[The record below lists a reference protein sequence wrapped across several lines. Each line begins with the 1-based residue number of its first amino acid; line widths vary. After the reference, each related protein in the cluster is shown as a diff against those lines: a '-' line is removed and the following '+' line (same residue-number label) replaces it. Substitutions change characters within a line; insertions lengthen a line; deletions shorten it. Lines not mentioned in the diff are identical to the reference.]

1 MRAPVRALVVGGAT
15 ALCLGGLSAP
25 AWSAPADLC
34 ATGTTFTIA
43 PTTQTDLADEA
54 RTALEAKGLVEDVD
68 GNRFVDLASGIA
80 VTSVGA
86 SAPRVVGAA
95 AGRCGGSR
103 ARRRCRSAP
112 RRGR

>member
-43 PTTQTDLADEA
+43 PTTQTDLADELDPA
-54 RTALEAKGLVEDVD
+54 VVTATALHPATGLIISIVSLAVGGALFLSGMFIMAWNVWKTIAGQQAAQFTVAEA
-68 GNRFVDLASGIA
+68 
-80 VTSVGA
+80 
-86 SAPRVVGAA
+86 
-95 AGRCGGSR
+95 R
-103 ARRRCRSAP
+103 A
-112 RRGR
+112 